1 MSEHVYYFLSVK
13 VCIKKKK
20 TLFKKPKETHGYPA
34 SVQQI
39 RVHLQMVLRER
50 QIAGD

>member
-1 MSEHVYYFLSVK
+1 MLEHVYYFLSVK
-13 VCIKKKK
+13 VCIKKKR

-34 SVQQI
+34 SLQQI
-39 RVHLQMVLRER
+39 TALANGADSSR